1 MKKIP
6 TLPLISIG
14 LFVLLW
20 SLLLPLRLA
29 LPLSQVLLDDA
40 GQYSAPAVH
49 LVQDGMYSL
58 DGVEPYF
65 AREPGMSVWLAAIY
79 AIAGIEN
86 VTAVFIAQGLLLL
99 AAAIFFTREFVQH
112 TGERAAGLSFL
123 LLTIV
128 APVYHAVFSLYR
140 ESLALS
146 LGLLCLTCLLHLLRT
161 KKALSAALA
170 GMFLGAMALTYATF
184 LLLPVIL
191 FPVLLFVRVRWQY
204 LLLAAATMA
213 LVLAPWGIRNMRHT
227 GSLCLTGCNRAAVQW
242 YVRGVQ
248 SKEVHGLE
256 PLRCLYSEY
265 ISRDWTGRS
274 AYCSFNGV
282 MHVRWPE
289 GFKALP
295 EDRAAGKEGL
305 QMIAANPV
313 NYLWLSLFEVLEL
326 HLPYVNGWGFI
337 YNLLSILGMFIVY
350 FGALFSLPVLFARK
364 PFALVLLAVIAY
376 HTAVFAL
383 TDATPRYLLPV
394 LFCYT
399 ALSGVGFSR
408 LFSRMLRWNA

>member
-1 MKKIP
+1 MKRLWIP
-6 TLPLISIG
+6 VII
-14 LFVLLW
+14 FAVLW
-20 SLLLPLRLA
+20 GLLLPLRLA

-40 GQYSAPAVH
+40 GQYSTPAVH

-58 DGVEPYF
+58 DGVTPYF

-79 AIAGIEN
+79 TVAGVEN
-86 VTAVFIAQGLLLL
+86 TTAVFVFQGMLLL
-99 AAAIFFTREFVQH
+99 AAMILFARELKYH
-112 TGERAAGLSFL
+112 AGERAAGLSFL
-123 LLTIV
+123 LMTIV
-128 APVYHAVFSLYR
+128 APVYHTVFSLYR

-146 LGLLCLTCLLHLLRT
+146 LGLLFVTCLLQLLRT
-161 KKALSAALA
+161 KKAAAAALA
-170 GMFLGAMALTYATF
+170 GMCLGAMALTYATF

-191 FPVLLFVRVRWQY
+191 FPVLLFLRVRWQHVF
-204 LLLAAATMA
+204 LCAVMMAA
-213 LVLAPWGIRNMRHT
+213 VLAPWGIRNMRHT

-248 SKEVHGLE
+248 SREVHGIE

-265 ISRDWTGRS
+265 VSRDWTGRS

-305 QMIAANPV
+305 QMIARHPF
-313 NYLWLSLFEVLEL
+313 NYLWLSVFEVLEL
-326 HLPYVNGWGFI
+326 HLPYVNGWGFV
-337 YNLLSILGMFIVY
+337 YNLLAVLSMFVVY
-350 FGALFSLPVLFARK
+350 LGALFSIPVLLARK
-364 PFALVLLAVIAY
+364 PFALILLSILLY

-394 LFCYT
+394 IFCYS
-399 ALSGVGFSR
+399 ALSGIGYDRLLSR
-408 LFSRMLRWNA
+408 LFHWNA